1 MNESDKLKWWGKVG
15 RDGKN
20 RYCIY
25 YIPIL
30 KPKTAPKRVV
40 VAGGLTKLA
49 AKKMLELAKED

>member
-1 MNESDKLKWWGKVG
+1 MNESEKLKWWGKVG

-25 YIPIL
+25 YIPISR
-30 KPKTAPKRVV
+30 TAPKRVV
-40 VAGGLTKLA
+40 VASGLTKLA